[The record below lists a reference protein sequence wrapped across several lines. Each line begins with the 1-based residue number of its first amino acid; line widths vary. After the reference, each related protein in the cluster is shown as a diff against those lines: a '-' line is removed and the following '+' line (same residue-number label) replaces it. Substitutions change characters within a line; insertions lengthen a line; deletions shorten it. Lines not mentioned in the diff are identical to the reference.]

1 MEFSHI
7 PVLLGPVLELL
18 NIRPDGVYVDAT
30 AGGAGHSREIA
41 RRLSGGRLI
50 SLDKDPDAV
59 AVASGRLEPYPCAQ
73 VVQSDYS
80 ELRAVLDSLGIASVD
95 GVLMD
100 LGVSSFQLDN
110 PERGFSYQTDSPLD
124 MRMTKSGPSAA
135 DLVNTLD
142 AQALSRILFEYG
154 EEKCAVLIANRI
166 VREREKAPIRTTF
179 ELVDIIKAAMPAK
192 MKRDGHPAKRSFQA
206 LRVAVNDELTH
217 LRDGVQ
223 AAFDSLAPGGRLA
236 VITFQ
241 SLEDRI
247 VKQAFRGFAQ
257 GCICPPDFPV
267 CVCGHKPE
275 GELVTRKPVEA
286 DEQELS
292 MNPRSHSAK
301 LRVIEKLAAE

>member
-18 NIRPDGVYVDAT
+18 NIRPDGIYVDGT

-41 RRLSGGRLI
+41 KRLTSGRLI

-59 AVASGRLEPYPCAQ
+59 AVATERLWPYPCAQ

-80 ELRAVLDSLGIASVD
+80 EIRAVLDSLGIAAVD

-100 LGVSSFQLDN
+100 LGVSSFQLDT

-124 MRMTKSGPSAA
+124 MRMTKSGRTAA

-142 AQALSRILFEYG
+142 AQSLARILYDYG
-154 EEKCAVLIANRI
+154 EEKCAGAIANRI
-166 VREREKAPIRTTF
+166 VRERERAPIETTF
-179 ELVDIIKAAMPAK
+179 QLVDIIRAAMPAK
-192 MKRDGHPAKRSFQA
+192 MKRDGHPAKRTFQA
-206 LRVAVNDELTH
+206 LRIAVNDELTH
-217 LRDGVQ
+217 LQDGVQ
-223 AAFDSLAPGGRLA
+223 AAFSSLAPGGRLA
-236 VITFQ
+236 IITFQ

-247 VKQAFRGFAQ
+247 VKQAFRKYAQ
-257 GCICPPDFPV
+257 GCVCPPDFPV

-286 DEQELS
+286 DEQELAE
-292 MNPRSHSAK
+292 NPRSHSAR
-301 LRVIEKLAAE
+301 LRVIEKLPKQ